1 MPERKQ
7 RMKRKLN
14 HGGDWAGFKE
24 EFGYDPLDF
33 SMNVNPMGMP
43 DAVRK
48 AIADSAADAW
58 KYPDP
63 LCRRLVD
70 AIAEYEHCSAEHV
83 LCGCGAADIIYRAV
97 LAEAPKRALVTAPTF
112 GEYEEAL
119 SLTDCEVISYLLSEN
134 NDFGIGEDILKY
146 IDETVDMVFLCEPN
160 NPTGVTTDRKLLE
173 KIIEKCGES
182 GTRLI
187 VDECF
192 NDFLENPEMHSLKG
206 YIEKSDRL
214 IILKAL
220 TKNFSM
226 AGVRLGYC
234 LCSDRIALERM
245 RKSGQPWP
253 VSVLAQNAGIA
264 AFGCADR
271 LADLGRVTAVERR
284 YLLSEMRKIG
294 LEPVES
300 EANYI
305 LFKAETGLESYLRNK
320 GILIR
325 NCSNYRGLGEGWF
338 RTAVRTRKENEK
350 LIEEMRSWANE
361 KD

>member
-1 MPERKQ
+1 M
-7 RMKRKLN
+7 L
-14 HGGDWAGFKE
+14 A
-24 EFGYDPLDF
+24 
-33 SMNVNPMGMP
+33 
-43 DAVRK
+43 
-48 AIADSAADAW
+48 
-58 KYPDP
+58 
-63 LCRRLVD
+63 RRP
-70 AIAEYEHCSAEHV
+70 
-83 LCGCGAADIIYRAV
+83 R
-97 LAEAPKRALVTAPTF
+97 RALVTAPTF
-112 GEYEEAL
+112 AEYETAL
-119 SLTDCEVISYLLSEN
+119 DTVGCVVEHAMLKVEDGFALGKGFLSA
-134 NDFGIGEDILKY
+134 ITP
-146 IDETVDMVFLCEPN
+146 ETDMVFLCEPN

-173 KIIEKCGES
+173 KIIEKCGET

-214 IILKAL
+214 LILKAL

-245 RKSGQPWP
+245 RRSGQPWP

-271 LADLGRVTAVERR
+271 LADLGKVTAVERR
-284 YLLSEMRKIG
+284 YLLGEMRKTG
-294 LEPVES
+294 LNPVES

>member
-1 MPERKQ
+1 
-7 RMKRKLN
+7 
-14 HGGDWAGFKE
+14 
-24 EFGYDPLDF
+24 
-33 SMNVNPMGMP
+33 
-43 DAVRK
+43 
-48 AIADSAADAW
+48 
-58 KYPDP
+58 
-63 LCRRLVD
+63 
-70 AIAEYEHCSAEHV
+70 
-83 LCGCGAADIIYRAV
+83 
-97 LAEAPKRALVTAPTF
+97 
-112 GEYEEAL
+112 
-119 SLTDCEVISYLLSEN
+119 
-134 NDFGIGEDILKY
+134 
-146 IDETVDMVFLCEPN
+146 
-160 NPTGVTTDRKLLE
+160 
-173 KIIEKCGES
+173 
-182 GTRLI
+182 
-187 VDECF
+187 
-192 NDFLENPEMHSLKG
+192 MHSLKG

-214 IILKAL
+214 LILKAL

-245 RKSGQPWP
+245 RRSGQPWP

-271 LADLGRVTAVERR
+271 LADLGKVTAVERR
-284 YLLSEMRKIG
+284 NLLGEMRKTG
-294 LEPVES
+294 LNPVES